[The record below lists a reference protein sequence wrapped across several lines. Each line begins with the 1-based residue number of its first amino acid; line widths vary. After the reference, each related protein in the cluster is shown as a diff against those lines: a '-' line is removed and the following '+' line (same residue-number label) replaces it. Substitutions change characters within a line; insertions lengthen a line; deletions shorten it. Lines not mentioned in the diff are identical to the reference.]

1 MAAVPSP
8 SGAGLAP
15 GRRRA
20 PLVGRRP
27 GRRARPAAA
36 FARALGD
43 LGALACTRRQARKEV
58 AADESS
64 RGGGAGGGRPHLG
77 STLCGRSRAPRPG
90 SHRSRYRIAQ
100 AREEAAASSKAGE
113 AEADEE
119 GAATAAA
126 AAGDVAAAAADAAEA
141 KAAAAASDGAAPSTL
156 RKSQAAAA
164 ERAGGEQVRGTPAPG
179 RGAGAVR
186 DSAGAGLTVA
196 RGGSA
201 GAKLNGMQRAQLASH
216 RACNGWS
223 GSLLCPRRRSGP
235 FVGRHRVADSWRALA
250 QGGAAGTRRGPRCTA
265 QAVQPSG
272 LLTALA

>member
-1 MAAVPSP
+1 MTAVPSL

-43 LGALACTRRQARKEV
+43 LGALACTRRQARKEA

-100 AREEAAASSKAGE
+100 AREEAAASSKAGG

-196 RGGSA
+196 RGGSLGPSSIACSARSLPAIVHATVGA
-201 GAKLNGMQRAQLASH
+201 GRFSVLG
-216 RACNGWS
+216 
-223 GSLLCPRRRSGP
+223 
-235 FVGRHRVADSWRALA
+235 ADSWRALA